1 MMRYG
6 TADCGRKSRSYPLTG
21 TKRSGANVASSKV
34 CSEGEGRTAPTEPT
48 FHVIPGRNYGV
59 IMTKSFSKHQAREA

>member
-1 MMRYG
+1 MMFYATRNYG
-6 TADCGRKSRSYPLTG
+6 LRN
-21 TKRSGANVASSKV
+21 KRCRRIGLIQNGLNGASSKV
-34 CSEGEGRTAPTEPT
+34 CSEGESRTAPTEPT